1 MGVVHLAILSKE
13 FPIVLGT
20 PVRRADPSGR
30 PTRPNTI
37 SHRGV
42 IQVINAATGAVL
54 GYVSNSSMKRAQ
66 LRHQP
71 STDTALIVTFN
82 TDSTGSGTGL
92 ALDMT
97 VCFELVSVSKFSYTL
112 THRTRTQASVC

>member
-1 MGVVHLAILSKE
+1 MGMLHHAVPSKE
-13 FPIVLGT
+13 FLTVLGT

-42 IQVINAATGAVL
+42 IQVINAANGAVL
-54 GYVSNSSMKRAQ
+54 GYVSNNSMKRAQ

-71 STDTALIVTFN
+71 STDSALIVTFD

-92 ALDMT
+92 SLDMK
-97 VCFELVSVSKFSYTL
+97 V
-112 THRTRTQASVC
+112 